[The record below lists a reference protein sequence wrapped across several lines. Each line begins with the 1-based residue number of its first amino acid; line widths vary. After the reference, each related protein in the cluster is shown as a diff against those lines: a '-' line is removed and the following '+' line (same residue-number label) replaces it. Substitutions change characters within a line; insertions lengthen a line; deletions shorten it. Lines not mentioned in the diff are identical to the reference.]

1 MDREPNPYE
10 ASQRGT
16 ADQVGTSSLAIRLL
30 AYLAFG
36 FAGLVVGSYVS
47 VHVGNAW
54 YPADADG
61 DVAVE
66 TIAAVVY
73 SPIAMTFGVFPSL
86 GFYGP
91 FHGVLMLLG
100 MAVTVLG
107 TWLHFRSRRLIYAWV
122 ILIGMILWSHN
133 NHLAFA
139 AIMSV

>member
-10 ASQRGT
+10 APQRGT
-16 ADQVGTSSLAIRLL
+16 ADEVRSSSLAVCLL

-36 FAGLVVGSYVS
+36 FAGLVVGSYIS
-47 VHVGNAW
+47 VHVGKAW

-61 DVAVE
+61 DVANE
-66 TIAAVVY
+66 TIAAVVS

-91 FHGVLMLLG
+91 LHGVLMLLG
-100 MAVTVLG
+100 MAVTGCG
-107 TWLHFRSRRLIYAWV
+107 TWLQFRSRRLIFAWV
-122 ILIGMILWSHN
+122 VLVGMILWSHN